1 MKKKVSIQLKNIH
14 LPVSINESMVSQI
27 SKDELKKLLIAQVK
41 EALTVNVEANAS
53 LTVEKATVFENGQLF
68 KHEIYPG
75 RVVRTVHNE
84 MGIVTGVRDKKVDGE
99 KEVSVILPGHR
110 IWYFS
115 FDELFETDATFMVAR
130 CIRLEF
136 SRKEL
141 IWHEG
146 DSAYLKDPKGDLVP
160 VVVGKSS
167 RGKTLLHEVNN
178 TSNKTKSWSVARI
191 SLNQVL
197 TEFKDEQERQQYIS
211 SEQLLKSFKKYSDK
225 DEFQFQKKGL
235 SRQEQLKNI
244 VTLFQNEMFE
254 LQPTLFAGANISVKE
269 FFKQNQQKCL
279 DILDKLNN
287 SRKELVVQE
296 DNAYLKNPVDDSV
309 FEIAKSASRVDFLH
323 KVVHPSLKSRKESLL
338 AKITLNQFLTDFK
351 TEQENLSKN
360 SLVCFRKFS
369 DEDIFK
375 SLKKAFSHQELLEK
389 VAKLFGNAKFELQPS
404 FSVRE
409 IDTVKVVCI
418 QKQLKYLDII
428 EKLNNSRNELFR
440 HKCDSAYLKVP
451 IGVLLPLTNNTA
463 RGTPVFKQHHI
474 LPKKLLEQLS
484 NKPIHQFQNKE
495 LTPQDQIRKITL
507 FHNEILRMQPYLSS
521 RTNGT

>member
-1 MKKKVSIQLKNIH
+1 MKKKVSIQLKNIY
-14 LPVSINESMVSQI
+14 LPVSINESLVSQI
-27 SKDELKKLLIAQVK
+27 SKEELKKLLIAQVK
-41 EALTVNVEANAS
+41 DALTDPLEAKAS
-53 LTVEKATVFENGQLF
+53 LTVEKATVFEDGQLF

-84 MGIVTGVRDKKVDGE
+84 MGIVTGVRDKKIDGE
-99 KEVSVILPGHR
+99 KEVSVVLPGHR

-115 FDELFETDATFMVAR
+115 FDELYETAATFTLAR

-197 TEFKDEQERQQYIS
+197 TEFKDEQERNQYIS
-211 SEQLLKSFKKYSDK
+211 SERLLESFRKYSDK

-235 SRQEQLKNI
+235 SRQEQLKYI

-254 LQPTLFAGANISVKE
+254 LQPTLFAGANVSVKE
-269 FFKQNQQKCL
+269 FIKKNQQKCL
-279 DILDKLNN
+279 DILEKLNI
-287 SRKELVVQE
+287 SRKELDVQ
-296 DNAYLKNPVDDSV
+296 DNSAYLKNPVGDSV
-309 FEIAKSASRVDFLH
+309 FEIVKSASKVAFLH
-323 KVVHPSLKSRKESLL
+323 KIEHPSLKGKKESLL
-338 AKITLNQFLTDFK
+338 ARITLNQFVKDFK
-351 TEQENLSKN
+351 TEHKHQSKN
-360 SLVCFRKFS
+360 SLVYFSMFS
-369 DEDIFK
+369 DEDVFK
-375 SLKKAFSHQELLEK
+375 SLKKVLSHQEQVEK
-389 VAKLFGNAKFELQPS
+389 VAKLFGNAKLEIQPP

-409 IDTVKVVCI
+409 IGSVKVVSI
-418 QKQLKYLDII
+418 QKQQKYPDII
-428 EKLNNSRNELFR
+428 EKLNNSRKELFR
-440 HKCDSAYLKVP
+440 HTGDSACLKVP
-451 IGVLLPLTNNTA
+451 IGFVLPLTSKTA
-463 RGTPVFKQHHI
+463 RGTPEFKQHHI
-474 LPKKLLEQLS
+474 LPKKLLERLS

-495 LTPQDQIRKITL
+495 LAPQDQIRKITL
-507 FHNEILRMQPYLSS
+507 FHNVILRMQPYLSIRS
-521 RTNGT
+521 HGT

>member
-27 SKDELKKLLIAQVK
+27 SKEELKKLLIAQIK
-41 EALTVNVEANAS
+41 DALTDPIEAKAS
-53 LTVEKATVFENGQLF
+53 LTVEKATVFEDGQLF

-84 MGIVTGVRDKKVDGE
+84 MGIVTGVKDKKVDGE

-115 FDELFETDATFMVAR
+115 FDELYETAATFSVSR

-146 DSAYLKDPKGDLVP
+146 DSAYLKVPNGNLVP
-160 VVVGKSS
+160 VIVGKSS

-197 TEFKDEQERQQYIS
+197 TEFKDEQERHQYIS
-211 SEQLLKSFKKYSDK
+211 SEQLIESFKKYSDK
-225 DEFQFQKKGL
+225 EEFQFQKKGL

-254 LQPTLFAGANISVKE
+254 LQPTLFARANDSVKE
-269 FFKQNQQKCL
+269 FIKQNQQKCL
-279 DILDKLNN
+279 DILATLTN
-287 SRKELVVQE
+287 SRKELVQE
-296 DNAYLKNPVDDSV
+296 DNANLNTPESDSV
-309 FEIAKSASRVDFLH
+309 YQVVKSSSRPTFLH
-323 KVVHPSLKSRKESLL
+323 EVEHTSFKKKQSLL
-338 AKITLNQFLTDFK
+338 ARITLNQVYQLPQK
-351 TEQENLSKN
+351 GLP
-360 SLVCFRKFS
+360 
-369 DEDIFK
+369 
-375 SLKKAFSHQELLEK
+375 HQEQLEII
-389 VAKLFGNAKFELQPS
+389 VMLFGNAKFELQPS

-409 IDTVKVVCI
+409 IESVKDVFI
-418 QKQLKYLDII
+418 QTKLKYLDII
-428 EKLNNSRNELFR
+428 EKLNNSRKELLR
-440 HKCDSAYLKVP
+440 HEGDSAYLKVP
-451 IGVLLPLTNNTA
+451 ISVLLPLTNTTA
-463 RGTPVFKQHHI
+463 RGTPAKQLQQRHI
-474 LPKKLLEQLS
+474 LPKNLFDQFL
-484 NKPIHQFQNKE
+484 NKPIKQLMKNE
-495 LTPQDQIRKITL
+495 LTPHDQMKKVKL
-507 FHNEILRMQPYLSS
+507 FDNEILRMHPVLSM
-521 RTNGT
+521 RAHGT